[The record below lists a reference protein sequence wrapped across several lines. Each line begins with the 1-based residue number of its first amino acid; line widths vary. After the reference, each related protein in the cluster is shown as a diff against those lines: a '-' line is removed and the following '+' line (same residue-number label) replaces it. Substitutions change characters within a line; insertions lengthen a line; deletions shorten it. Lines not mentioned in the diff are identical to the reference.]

1 MKKSKSICFTI
12 KGVLA
17 LFILF
22 SFVPKF
28 GEKQIVLEYNYTVV
42 NTWNLP
48 KELSEI
54 SGMVWLRDDLLACVQ
69 DEEGVIFIYDL
80 DKKQITSRVLFAGA
94 GDYEGIAIHEND
106 AYVLR
111 SDGVIFLVENF
122 ESDNSKTSKFETAFS
137 EENNMESLA
146 LNKLNCSLLLAPK
159 DRDLSDLNFKGMYE
173 ISLDSKKMNVSP
185 SFKINMNDQAFE
197 SFRSKKVYKTFSPSG
212 LAIHPKTHDIYVL
225 DGKKPKLLIL
235 DKQGKLKQIHLLDET
250 VFVQPESITFD
261 AGGKL
266 FIGNEGK
273 ENNATIIEV
282 QLK

>member
-1 MKKSKSICFTI
+1 MKNSKSISFTFI
-12 KGVLA
+12 GVLA

-28 GEKQIVLEYNYTVV
+28 GERQIVLEYNYTVV

-54 SGMVWLRDDLLACVQ
+54 SGMVWLRNDLLACVQ

-80 DKKQITSRVLFAGA
+80 YKKQITNRVLFAGS

-111 SDGVIFLVENF
+111 SDGVIFFVENF
-122 ESDNSKTSKFETAFS
+122 ESDNNKTSEFETAFS
-137 EENNMESLA
+137 EKNNMESLA
-146 LNKLNCSLLLAPK
+146 LNKLNRSLLVAPK
-159 DRDLSDLNFKGMYE
+159 DRDLSDLNFKGLYE
-173 ISLDSKKMNVSP
+173 ISLASKKMNVFP
-185 SFKINMNDQAFE
+185 SFKINMNNQAFE
-197 SFRSKKVYKTFSPSG
+197 SFRSKKIHKTFSPSD
-212 LAIHPKTHDIYVL
+212 LAIHPKTNDIYVL
-225 DGKKPKLLIL
+225 DGKRPKLLIL
-235 DKQGKLKQIHLLDET
+235 DKQGKLKRIHLLDET
-250 VFVQPESITFD
+250 VFLQPESITFD
-261 AGGKL
+261 SDGKL

-273 ENNATIIEV
+273 ENNATILEV

>member
-106 AYVLR
+106 AY
-111 SDGVIFLVENF
+111 
-122 ESDNSKTSKFETAFS
+122 
-137 EENNMESLA
+137 
-146 LNKLNCSLLLAPK
+146 LL
-159 DRDLSDLNFKGMYE
+159 
-173 ISLDSKKMNVSP
+173 
-185 SFKINMNDQAFE
+185 
-197 SFRSKKVYKTFSPSG
+197 
-212 LAIHPKTHDIYVL
+212 
-225 DGKKPKLLIL
+225 
-235 DKQGKLKQIHLLDET
+235 
-250 VFVQPESITFD
+250 
-261 AGGKL
+261 
-266 FIGNEGK
+266 
-273 ENNATIIEV
+273 
-282 QLK
+282 